1 MEWMTIKETA
11 KYLRVSVSTIRKFVK
26 TGKLLSY
33 RQGHIIQFK
42 QSDIDA
48 FLTFN
53 TIKPEKSK

>member
-1 MEWMTIKETA
+1 MTIAETA

-33 RQGHIIQFK
+33 RQGHIIQLK
-42 QSDIDA
+42 QSDIDS
-48 FLTFN
+48 FLTLN